1 MICFIRPYP
10 ESRKG
15 MTAFCK
21 EYSLNSIYA
30 GKHWTKRKADKEYW
44 RLLVLSELKRQKIK
58 PQMLQE
64 PVEIV
69 FTWNDHLDCS
79 NHAYMGKMIEDCL
92 VGYLLHD
99 DNRRY
104 VKRIVH
110 QFHEEHYIKIEVKES
125 GGN

>member
-1 MICFIRPYP
+1 MVLILPYP
-10 ESRKG
+10 TNKKMKS
-15 MTAFCK
+15 AFCK

-30 GKHWTKRKADKEYW
+30 GKHWTKRRADKEYW
-44 RLLVLSELKRQKIK
+44 RFLVLSELKRQGIK
-58 PQMLQE
+58 PE
-64 PVEIV
+64 AFHVPAEIT

-92 VGYLLHD
+92 VGYLLQD
-99 DNRRY
+99 DSRRY

-110 QFHEEHYIKIEVKES
+110 QFHEEHYIKVEVKEY